1 MIDHATRLS
10 DGAIIHSKHKE
21 VVTDKI
27 FKHWIALFGTTNLFL
42 SDNEGEFNIDVFREM
57 GEQLTINIKTTAAE
71 LPWSN
76 GIAEKH
82 KGIIGN
88 MMEKVLLD
96 VKCSLDVALA

>member
-1 MIDHATRLS
+1 MIDHITRLS

-21 VVTDKI
+21 IITDKI

-42 SDNEGEFNIDVFREM
+42 SDNEGEFNIDAFREM
-57 GEQLTINIKTTAAE
+57 GEQLTINVKTTVAE
-71 LPWSN
+71 LPCPN

-82 KGIIGN
+82 NCIIGN
-88 MMEKVLLD
+88 MMEKVLSD

>member
-1 MIDHATRLS
+1 MIDHITRLS

-21 VVTDKI
+21 ITTDKI

-42 SDNEGEFNIDVFREM
+42 SDNEGEFNIDAFREM
-57 GEQLTINIKTTAAE
+57 GEQLTINIKTTVAE
-71 LPWSN
+71 LPCPN

-82 KGIIGN
+82 NHIIGN
-88 MMEKVLLD
+88 MMEKVLSD